1 MLLNYGQKP
10 KIARQIK
17 ASPYCR
23 FKRHLPFK
31 ITWLLMF
38 RSIAVLSLSLS
49 VAAPAFAQTAEKP
62 KQLVM
67 VSFDGAGDNSL
78 WERSRATAKEVGAHF
93 TYFLA
98 CTLVMDRKT
107 SAKSYQGPGQ
117 KTGRSNVGFGQSI
130 EEVETRL
137 RNIWAASQE
146 GHEIANH
153 TCGHFDGGNWT
164 EEQWDAEFTTFTST
178 LENAWQMIGKKDDE
192 PQGWRDLVKGI
203 NGFRAPYLSQ
213 GDALT
218 AAQKKHGFVYDAT
231 SITKGPAWPIKKN
244 DIEHFGLPL
253 IPEGPDKRPIIAM
266 DYNLFVRH
274 SMAIENREKSAE
286 FEERAYQAFR
296 AAFDKQ
302 YDGERIPL
310 QLGFHFVK
318 MNGGAYWSAFE
329 RLLREVCKRQD
340 VACVSYAQAMPM
352 IEARRAQKS
361 EG

>member
-1 MLLNYGQKP
+1 ML
-10 KIARQIK
+10 
-17 ASPYCR
+17 
-23 FKRHLPFK
+23 
-31 ITWLLMF
+31 
-38 RSIAVLSLSLS
+38 RSLFILCLSLLT
-49 VAAPAFAQTAEKP
+49 AAPVFAQSAEKP

-78 WERSRATAKEVGAHF
+78 WERSRAMAKEVNAHF

-107 SAKSYQGPGQ
+107 SAKSYQGPG
-117 KTGRSNVGFGQSI
+117 KKAGRSNVGFGQSI
-130 EEVETRL
+130 DEVETRL
-137 RNIWAASQE
+137 RNIWAAKQE

-153 TCGHFDGGNWT
+153 TCGHFDGGNWN
-164 EEQWDAEFTTFTST
+164 EEQWDTEFTNFTST
-178 LENAWQMIGKKDDE
+178 MENAWQMIGKKDEE
-192 PQGWRDLVKGI
+192 PHGWRDLVKGI

-213 GDALT
+213 SDALT

-231 SITKGPAWPIKKN
+231 SITKGPAWPIQK
-244 DIEHFGLPL
+244 DGIEHFGLPL
-253 IPEGPDKRPIIAM
+253 IPEGPNNRPIIAM

-274 SMAIENREKSAE
+274 SMAIENRERSAE

-302 YDGERIPL
+302 YDGERVPL

-318 MNGGAYWSAFE
+318 MNGGAYWNAFE
-329 RLLREVCKRQD
+329 RLLREVCKKED
-340 VACVSYAQAMPM
+340 VACVSYAEAMPM
-352 IEARRAQKS
+352 IEARRVQKS

>member
-1 MLLNYGQKP
+1 ML
-10 KIARQIK
+10 
-17 ASPYCR
+17 
-23 FKRHLPFK
+23 
-31 ITWLLMF
+31 
-38 RSIAVLSLSLS
+38 RSLFILCLSLST
-49 VAAPAFAQTAEKP
+49 AAPVFAQSAEKP

-78 WERSRATAKEVGAHF
+78 WERSRAMAKEVNAHF

-107 SAKSYQGPGQ
+107 SAKSYQGPG
-117 KTGRSNVGFGQSI
+117 KKAGRSNVGFGQSI
-130 EEVETRL
+130 DEVETRL
-137 RNIWAASQE
+137 RNIWAAKQE

-153 TCGHFDGGNWT
+153 TCGHFDGGDWN
-164 EEQWDAEFTTFTST
+164 EEQWDTEFTNFTST
-178 LENAWQMIGKKDDE
+178 MENAWQMIGKKDEE

-213 GDALT
+213 SDALT

-231 SITKGPAWPIKKN
+231 SITKGPAWPIQK
-244 DIEHFGLPL
+244 DGIEHFGLPL
-253 IPEGPDKRPIIAM
+253 IPEGPNNRPIIAM

-274 SMAIENREKSAE
+274 SMAIENRERSAE

-302 YDGERIPL
+302 YDGERVPL

-318 MNGGAYWSAFE
+318 MNGGAYWNAFE
-329 RLLREVCKRQD
+329 QLLREVCKKED
-340 VACVSYAQAMPM
+340 VACVSYAEAMPM
-352 IEARRAQKS
+352 IEARRGAKP

>member
-1 MLLNYGQKP
+1 M
-10 KIARQIK
+10 
-17 ASPYCR
+17 
-23 FKRHLPFK
+23 LPFK
-31 ITWLLMF
+31 KWFFMF
-38 RSIAVLSLSLS
+38 RTFAVLSLSLS
-49 VAAPAFAQTAEKP
+49 AAFPAFAQTAEKP
-62 KQLVM
+62 KQLVI

-117 KTGRSNVGFGQSI
+117 KTGRSNVGFGQSV
-130 EEVETRL
+130 EEVEARL
-137 RNIWAASQE
+137 RNIWAAEQE
-146 GHEIANH
+146 GHEIGNH

-164 EEQWDAEFTTFTST
+164 AEQWDGEFTAFTST
-178 LENAWQMIGKKDDE
+178 MENAWQMIGKKDEE
-192 PQGWRDLVKGI
+192 PEGWRDFVKGI

-213 GDALT
+213 SDALT
-218 AAQKKHGFVYDAT
+218 TAQKKHGFIYDAT
-231 SITKGPAWPIKKN
+231 SITKGPAWPVKK
-244 DIEHFGLPL
+244 DGIEHFGLPL
-253 IPEGPDKRPIIAM
+253 IPEGPNDRPIIAM

-302 YDGERIPL
+302 YDGERVPL

-318 MNGGAYWSAFE
+318 MNGGAYWNAFE
-329 RLLREVCKRQD
+329 RLLRDVCKKED

-352 IEARRAQKS
+352 IEARRAPKS